1 VEGLFTKMPNLDGL
15 DASRMEKLL
24 SQSAFLSDRKGDFN
38 NNFLFFE
45 INALYPSFTEQKKG
59 LDHST

>member
-38 NNFLFFE
+38 NNFLVFE
-45 INALYPSFTEQKKG
+45 INALYPSFTEQKKKA
-59 LDHST
+59 